1 LLINSSA
8 APIVLLTI
16 KNNTLSLQVAPK
28 QKKLGFMLP
37 YSPLHYLLLQQFDT
51 PLVLTS
57 GNQSH
62 HLFRSLAIKAKG
74 LCFRCFL
81 FRSVT
86 TAELISAKQ
95 AKWNPPIPLIAI
107 IFPPKR
113 KRFY

>member
-1 LLINSSA
+1 
-8 APIVLLTI
+8 
-16 KNNTLSLQVAPK
+16 
-28 QKKLGFMLP
+28 MLP

-62 HLFRSLAIKAKG
+62 HPQIIGNQQAL
-74 LCFRCFL
+74 
-81 FRSVT
+81 

-107 IFPPKR
+107 IFPC
-113 KRFY
+113 FNSVAVLAIILSVAIS